1 MPPLFLPLYPLS
13 ISPCP
18 LLSVDFFVMNQS
30 TLYTPEELLAVTIA
44 REVHDFETIGV
55 GAVSPIPAAG
65 CILAKHMNAP
75 HITLIILDSDEY
87 YPFPAG
93 SSELHF
99 MAQRGELDL
108 FFLSGIQID
117 RRGNFNLHVIGNY
130 NSPTVRMAGAYGS
143 AMLYYM
149 AHRVILFR
157 DQHTKRVFVEK
168 VDFVTG
174 AGVTPEN
181 VYREGGPALVITPK
195 AVLAWDKTAGE
206 WRLDKFQ
213 PGSSV
218 EDVKDNTGFAL
229 PVSPSVYMNSEPTAE
244 ELRILRTV
252 VKEKMARSYPTF
264 AREKMLK
271 T

>member
-1 MPPLFLPLYPLS
+1 MAQQ
-13 ISPCP
+13 IAW
-18 LLSVDFFVMNQS
+18 
-30 TLYTPEELLAVTIA
+30 TPEELIAVTIS
-44 REVHDFETIGV
+44 REVRDGETIGV

-65 CILAKHMNAP
+65 CILAEQLHAP
-75 HITLIILDSDEY
+75 NITLIILDSDDY

-99 MAQRGELDL
+99 LAQRGELDL

-117 RRGNFNLHVIGNY
+117 RRGNFNLHVIGDY
-130 NSPTVRMAGAYGS
+130 NRPTVRMAGAYGS

-157 DQHTKRVFVEK
+157 DQHTQRVFVEK

-181 VYREGGPALVITPK
+181 VYREGGPALVVTPK
-195 AVLAWDKTAGE
+195 AVFGWDKAAGE
-206 WRLDKFQ
+206 WTLDSVQ

-218 EDVKDNTGFAL
+218 ADVQANTGFPL
-229 PVSPSVYMNSEPTAE
+229 PVSPAVHTNPMPTSE
-244 ELRILRTV
+244 ELRVLRTV
-252 VKEKMARSYPTF
+252 VREKMRRSYPEF
-264 AREKMLK
+264 VQEKMRSA
-271 T
+271 

>member
-1 MPPLFLPLYPLS
+1 MIQF
-13 ISPCP
+13 
-18 LLSVDFFVMNQS
+18 
-30 TLYTPEELLAVTIA
+30 TLYTPEELMAVTVA
-44 REVHDFETIGV
+44 REVRDFETVGV

-75 HITLIILDSDEY
+75 HSTLIILDCAEY

-117 RRGNFNLHVIGNY
+117 RQGNFNLHVIGDY

-195 AVLAWDKTAGE
+195 AVLGWSKIAGE
-206 WRLDKFQ
+206 WTLEKFQ

-218 EDVKDNTGFAL
+218 EDVKDNTGFTL
-229 PVSPSVYMNSEPTAE
+229 PVSSAVHMNPKPTAE
-244 ELRILRTV
+244 ELHILRTL
-252 VKEKMARSYPTF
+252 VKEKMTRSYPEF
-264 AREKMLK
+264 VKEKIL
-271 T
+271 TEGYRL

>member
-1 MPPLFLPLYPLS
+1 MTQP
-13 ISPCP
+13 I
-18 LLSVDFFVMNQS
+18 
-30 TLYTPEELLAVTIA
+30 LYTPEELMAVTIA
-44 REVHDFETIGV
+44 REVRDFETVAV

-65 CILAKHMNAP
+65 CILATQLYAP
-75 HITLIILDSDEY
+75 NITLIILDSDEY

-99 MAQRGELDL
+99 MAQRGDLDL

-117 RRGNFNLHVIGNY
+117 QRGNFNLHVIGDY
-130 NSPTVRMAGAYGS
+130 TSPIVRMAGAYGS

-157 DQHTKRVFVEK
+157 DQHTRRVFVEK

-195 AVLAWDKTAGE
+195 AVLGWNKAAGE
-206 WRLDKFQ
+206 WTLDRFQ

-218 EDVKDNTGFAL
+218 ADVQDNTGFTL
-229 PVSPSVYMNSEPTAE
+229 PVSPTVHMNPEPTAA
-244 ELRILRTV
+244 ELQTLRTV
-252 VKEKMARSYPTF
+252 VREKMARSYPAFTI
-264 AREKMLK
+264 EKIL
-271 T
+271 TAGTRL

>member
-1 MPPLFLPLYPLS
+1 MQRLVRRGDKLMAQTA
-13 ISPCP
+13 
-18 LLSVDFFVMNQS
+18 D
-30 TLYTPEELLAVTIA
+30 YTPEELMAVVIA
-44 REVHDFETIGV
+44 REVRDGETVGV

-65 CILAKHMNAP
+65 CVLAEQLHAP
-75 HITLIILDSDEY
+75 HLTLIILDSAEY

-99 MAQRGELDL
+99 LAQRGELDL

-117 RRGNFNLHVIGNY
+117 RRGNFNLHVIGDY
-130 NSPTVRMAGAYGS
+130 QSPTVRMAGAYGS

-157 DQHTKRVFVEK
+157 DQHTRRVFVEK

-181 VYREGGPALVITPK
+181 VYREGGPAFVITPK
-195 AVLAWDKTAGE
+195 AVLAWDQAAGE
-206 WRLDKFQ
+206 WVLDRVQ

-218 EDVKDNTGFAL
+218 AEVLQNTGFDL
-229 PVSPSVYMNSEPTAE
+229 RVSPHVGGAPLPTE
-244 ELRILRTV
+244 QELH
-252 VKEKMARSYPTF
+252 
-264 AREKMLK
+264 
-271 T
+271 

>member
-1 MPPLFLPLYPLS
+1 MSRQLEW
-13 ISPCP
+13 
-18 LLSVDFFVMNQS
+18 
-30 TLYTPEELLAVTIA
+30 TLEELMAVTIS
-44 REVHDFETIGV
+44 REVRDGETVGV

-65 CILAKHMNAP
+65 CILAEQLHTP

-99 MAQRGELDL
+99 LAQRGELDL

-117 RRGNFNLHVIGNY
+117 RRGNFNLHVIGDY
-130 NSPTVRMAGAYGS
+130 QAPTVRMAGAYGS

-181 VYREGGPALVITPK
+181 VYREGGPVLVVTPK
-195 AVLAWDKTAGE
+195 AVLAWDKAVGE
-206 WRLDKFQ
+206 WMLDRVQ
-213 PGSSV
+213 LGSSV
-218 EDVKDNTGFAL
+218 DEVKQNTGFEL
-229 PVSPSVYMNSEPTAE
+229 RLSPSVATVPPPTE
-244 ELRILRTV
+244 QELHILRTT
-252 VKEKMARSYPTF
+252 VKEKMARSYPEF
-264 AREKMLK
+264 VREKMLN

>member
-1 MPPLFLPLYPLS
+1 MPDTS
-13 ISPCP
+13 
-18 LLSVDFFVMNQS
+18 
-30 TLYTPEELLAVTIA
+30 LYTPEELLAVTIA
-44 REVHDFETIGV
+44 REVRDGETVGV

-65 CILAKHMNAP
+65 CILAEQLHAA
-75 HITLIILDSDEY
+75 HITLIILDCEEY

-99 MAQRGELDL
+99 LAQRGELDL

-117 RRGNFNLHVIGNY
+117 RRGNFNLHVIGDY
-130 NSPTVRMAGAYGS
+130 KSPTVRMAGAYGS

-181 VYREGGPALVITPK
+181 VYREGGPALVVTPK
-195 AVLAWDKTAGE
+195 AVLGWDKTAGG
-206 WRLDKFQ
+206 WSLDRFQ
-213 PGSSV
+213 PGSSI
-218 EDVKDNTGFAL
+218 EDVRENTGFDL
-229 PVSPSVYMNSEPTAE
+229 RVSPTVSLNQPPTTE
-244 ELRILRTV
+244 ELRVLRTV
-252 VKEKMARSYPTF
+252 VKDKLARSYPDF
-264 AREKMLK
+264 VRDKILNA
-271 T
+271 

>member
-1 MPPLFLPLYPLS
+1 MAQQ
-13 ISPCP
+13 I
-18 LLSVDFFVMNQS
+18 
-30 TLYTPEELLAVTIA
+30 TWTPEELMIVTIS
-44 REVHDFETIGV
+44 REVRDGETVGV

-65 CILAKHMNAP
+65 CILAEQLHAP
-75 HITLIILDSDEY
+75 NITLIILDCEEY

-99 MAQRGELDL
+99 LAQRSELDL

-117 RRGNFNLHVIGNY
+117 RRGNFNLHVIGDY
-130 NSPTVRMAGAYGS
+130 STPTVRMAGAYGS

-168 VDFVTG
+168 VDFVTA

-181 VYREGGPALVITPK
+181 VYREGGPASVVTPK
-195 AVLAWDKTAGE
+195 AVLAWDKADRE
-206 WRLDKFQ
+206 WVLEKIQ

-218 EDVKDNTGFAL
+218 EEIKENTGFAL
-229 PVSPSVYMNSEPTAE
+229 HVSPAVSTAQTPTE
-244 ELRILRTV
+244 QELRVLRTV
-252 VKEKMARSYPTF
+252 VKEKIKQSYPEF
-264 AREKMLK
+264 VREKMRSA
-271 T
+271 

>member
-1 MPPLFLPLYPLS
+1 MAQT
-13 ISPCP
+13 
-18 LLSVDFFVMNQS
+18 VD
-30 TLYTPEELLAVTIA
+30 YRPEELMAVVIS
-44 REVHDFETIGV
+44 REVRDCETIGV

-65 CILAKHMNAP
+65 CILAEQLHAP
-75 HITLIILDSDEY
+75 HITLIILDSEEY

-108 FFLSGIQID
+108 FFLSGIQFD
-117 RRGNFNLHVIGNY
+117 RRGNFNLHVIGDY
-130 NSPTVRMAGAYGS
+130 NAPSVRMAGAYGS

-157 DQHTKRVFVEK
+157 TEHTRRIFVEQ

-181 VYREGGPALVITPK
+181 VYREGGPALMVTPK

-206 WRLDKFQ
+206 WLLDSVQ

-218 EDVKDNTGFAL
+218 EDVRQNTGFDL
-229 PVSPSVYMNSEPTAE
+229 RVSPSVHTTPPPTAR
-244 ELRILRTV
+244 ELHVLRTV
-252 VKEKMARSYPTF
+252 VKEKLTRSYPDF
-264 AREKMLK
+264 VREKILSI
-271 T
+271 

>member
-1 MPPLFLPLYPLS
+1 MSQP
-13 ISPCP
+13 IAW
-18 LLSVDFFVMNQS
+18 
-30 TLYTPEELLAVTIA
+30 TPEELMAVTIS
-44 REVHDFETIGV
+44 REVRDGETVGV

-65 CILAKHMNAP
+65 CILAEQLHAP
-75 HITLIILDSDEY
+75 HITLIILDSDDY

-99 MAQRGELDL
+99 LAQRGELDL

-117 RRGNFNLHVIGNY
+117 RRGNFNLHVIGDY
-130 NSPTVRMAGAYGS
+130 NAPTVRMAGAYGS

-157 DQHTKRVFVEK
+157 DQHTKRVFIEK

-181 VYREGGPALVITPK
+181 VYREGGPALVVTPK
-195 AVLAWDKTAGE
+195 AVLAWDKVAGE
-206 WRLDKFQ
+206 WTLDRVQ

-218 EDVKDNTGFAL
+218 EEVQANTGFTL
-229 PVSPSVYMNSEPTAE
+229 PVSPAVHTNPVPTEE
-244 ELRILRTV
+244 ELQILRTV
-252 VKEKMARSYPTF
+252 VKGKMKRSYPEF
-264 AREKMLK
+264 VREKMLDM
-271 T
+271 